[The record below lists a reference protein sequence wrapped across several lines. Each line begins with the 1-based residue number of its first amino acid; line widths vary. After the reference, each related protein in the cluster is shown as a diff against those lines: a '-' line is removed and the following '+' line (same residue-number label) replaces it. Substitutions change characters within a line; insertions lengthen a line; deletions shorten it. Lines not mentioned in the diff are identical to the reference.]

1 MKQKVS
7 NDREYVLISSRNKGD
22 QDKLLFWGS
31 LTWDDEQRS
40 FSGYTHSFTECE
52 RYTLDE
58 IMGANFPK
66 KYLEPFDKNK
76 WANFEGETFY
86 CTALELIEVMGSPKT
101 VFIY

>member
-1 MKQKVS
+1 M
-7 NDREYVLISSRNKGD
+7 ISSRNKGD

-31 LTWDDEQRS
+31 LTRDKEERS
-40 FSGYTHSFTECE
+40 FSGYTHNFTECE

-58 IMGANFPK
+58 IKRANFPK
-66 KYLEPFDKNK
+66 KYIEPFDKKK

-86 CTALELIEVMGSPKT
+86 CTAFELIEVMGVPKT